1 MSKNILIL
9 LAFILF
15 PLSSY
20 CEIPNVSDKFIE
32 AKVKIGYDENHFSP
46 LKSQEVSDGW
56 LSKYSKLKITEIKLD
71 KAKSVKEN
79 EKLSRAKLVLIT
91 FGEAVIF
98 YLFLFLTLFF
108 LLTLLGCALLIVAK
122 IVQLSRK
129 KR

>member
-1 MSKNILIL
+1 MRKLLIL
-9 LAFILF
+9 LTFMLF
-15 PLSSY
+15 SLSSY
-20 CEIPNVSDKFIE
+20 CEIPNVSDKFME
-32 AKVKIGYDENHFSP
+32 TKVKIGYNENHFSP

-71 KAKSVKEN
+71 KAKTVKEN
-79 EKLSRAKLVLIT
+79 EKLSEVKLLFIT
-91 FGEAVIF
+91 FGEAVLF
-98 YLFLFLTLFF
+98 YFFLFLTLFV

>member
-1 MSKNILIL
+1 MRKLLIL
-9 LAFILF
+9 LTFMLF
-15 PLSSY
+15 SLSSY
-20 CEIPNVSDKFIE
+20 CEIPNVSDKFME
-32 AKVKIGYDENHFSP
+32 VKVKIGYDENHFSP

-71 KAKSVKEN
+71 KAKTVKEN
-79 EKLSRAKLVLIT
+79 EKLSGAKLLLIA
-91 FGEAVIF
+91 FGEAATF
-98 YLFLFLTLFF
+98 YLFLFLTLFV

>member
-1 MSKNILIL
+1 M
-9 LAFILF
+9 
-15 PLSSY
+15 
-20 CEIPNVSDKFIE
+20 EV
-32 AKVKIGYDENHFSP
+32 KVKIGYDENHFSP

-71 KAKSVKEN
+71 KAKTVEEN
-79 EKLSRAKLVLIT
+79 EKLSEVKLLLFT
-91 FGEAVIF
+91 FGDAAIF
-98 YLFLFLTLFF
+98 YLFLFLILFV